1 MRHITNFFSIR
12 SENRLKIDL
21 ILLGTGFIL
30 LMIGMVMVSSASIAI
45 ADDQHGDPF
54 FFLKKQFLA
63 ALIGCCAAFIGMF
76 IPIRTWKNLSLPL
89 LLLGITLLIVVFLP
103 DIGRTVNRS
112 TRWIS
117 VAGINFQV
125 SEPAR
130 LCLLIYVAGY
140 LVRRNRQLRE
150 SISGFIPPIIILC
163 IACGLLLF
171 EPDYGASVVLLLSI
185 MPMLFSAGARIRD
198 FSIFVAF
205 SMIGMTVIAFLTPE
219 RIERL
224 YTFLEPWEYSQQGG
238 FQLTQSLIA
247 FGRGDW
253 FGVGLGNGVQ
263 KLFYLPEVHTDFIFA
278 VFVEELGLFGAL
290 VMILLFTILVVRI
303 FQIALK
309 AARLERLF
317 EAYLS
322 IGIGSWLAIQTCIN
336 IGVNIGALPTKGLTL
351 PLVSYGRSSLIITI
365 IAIGMILRISHE
377 ISGQNLNQKRASLK
391 KTEVS

>member
-1 MRHITNFFSIR
+1 MRQITNFFSIR

-21 ILLGTGFIL
+21 ILLGAGFIL

-89 LLLGITLLIVVFLP
+89 LLLGITLLIIIFIP
-103 DIGRTVNRS
+103 DIGRTVNGS

-163 IACGLLLF
+163 ITCGLLLF

-198 FSIFVAF
+198 FAIFVAI

-278 VFVEELGLFGAL
+278 VLVEELGLFGAL
-290 VMILLFTILVVRI
+290 VMILLFTILVIRI

>member
-1 MRHITNFFSIR
+1 MRQITNFFSIR

-21 ILLGTGFIL
+21 SLLGAGFIL

-63 ALIGCCAAFIGMF
+63 ALIGCCAAFIGMV

-89 LLLGITLLIVVFLP
+89 LLLGITLLIIVFIP
-103 DIGRTVNRS
+103 DIGRTVNGS

-163 IACGLLLF
+163 ITCGLLLF

-198 FSIFVAF
+198 FAIFVAI

-278 VFVEELGLFGAL
+278 VLVEELGLFGAL
-290 VMILLFTILVVRI
+290 VMILLFTILVIRI

>member
-1 MRHITNFFSIR
+1 MRQITNFFSIR

-21 ILLGTGFIL
+21 IVLSASFIL

-89 LLLGITLLIVVFLP
+89 LLLGITLLIIVFIP
-103 DIGRTVNRS
+103 DIGRTVNGS

-163 IACGLLLF
+163 ITCGLLLF

-198 FSIFVAF
+198 FTIFVAI

-278 VFVEELGLFGAL
+278 VLVEELGLFGAL
-290 VMILLFTILVVRI
+290 VMILLFTILVIRI

-351 PLVSYGRSSLIITI
+351 PLISYGRSSLIITI

>member
-1 MRHITNFFSIR
+1 MRQITNFFSIR

-21 ILLGTGFIL
+21 ILLSTGFIL

-89 LLLGITLLIVVFLP
+89 LLLGITLLIIVFIP
-103 DIGRTVNRS
+103 DIGRTVNGS

-140 LVRRNRQLRE
+140 LVRRNRELRE

-278 VFVEELGLFGAL
+278 VLVEELGLFGAL
-290 VMILLFTILVVRI
+290 VMILLFTILVIRI

-351 PLVSYGRSSLIITI
+351 PLISYGRSSLIITI

>member
-1 MRHITNFFSIR
+1 MRQITNFFSIR

-21 ILLGTGFIL
+21 ILLSAGFIL

-89 LLLGITLLIVVFLP
+89 LLLGITLLIIVFIP
-103 DIGRTVNRS
+103 DIGRTVNGS

-163 IACGLLLF
+163 ITCGLLLF

-198 FSIFVAF
+198 FTIFVAI

-278 VFVEELGLFGAL
+278 VLVEELGLFGAL
-290 VMILLFTILVVRI
+290 VMILLFTILVIRI

-351 PLVSYGRSSLIITI
+351 PLISYGRSSLIITI

>member
-1 MRHITNFFSIR
+1 MRQITNFFSIR

-21 ILLGTGFIL
+21 ILLGAGFIL

-89 LLLGITLLIVVFLP
+89 LLLGITLLIVVFIP

-198 FSIFVAF
+198 FTIFVAI

-278 VFVEELGLFGAL
+278 VLVEELGLFGAL
-290 VMILLFTILVVRI
+290 VMILLFTILVIRI

-351 PLVSYGRSSLIITI
+351 PLISYGRSSLIITI

>member
-1 MRHITNFFSIR
+1 MRQITNFFSIR

-21 ILLGTGFIL
+21 ILLGAGFIL

-76 IPIRTWKNLSLPL
+76 IPIRTWKILSLPL
-89 LLLGITLLIVVFLP
+89 LLLGITLLIIVFIP
-103 DIGRTVNRS
+103 DIGRTVNGS

-198 FSIFVAF
+198 FTIFVAI

-278 VFVEELGLFGAL
+278 VLVEELGLFGAL

>member
-1 MRHITNFFSIR
+1 MRQITNFFSIR

-21 ILLGTGFIL
+21 ILLGAGFIL

-63 ALIGCCAAFIGMF
+63 ALIGCCAAFIGMV

-89 LLLGITLLIVVFLP
+89 LLLGITLLIIVFIP
-103 DIGRTVNRS
+103 DIGRTVNGS

-163 IACGLLLF
+163 ITCGLLLF

-198 FSIFVAF
+198 FTIFVAI

-278 VFVEELGLFGAL
+278 VLVEELGLFGAL
-290 VMILLFTILVVRI
+290 IMILLFTILVVRI

-351 PLVSYGRSSLIITI
+351 PLISYGRSSLIITI

>member
-1 MRHITNFFSIR
+1 MRQITNFFSIR

-21 ILLGTGFIL
+21 ILLGVGFIL

-63 ALIGCCAAFIGMF
+63 ALIGCCVAFIGMF

-89 LLLGITLLIVVFLP
+89 LLLGIILLIIVFIP
-103 DIGRTVNRS
+103 DIGRTVNGS

-198 FSIFVAF
+198 FTIFVAI

-278 VFVEELGLFGAL
+278 VLVEELGLFGAL

>member
-1 MRHITNFFSIR
+1 MRQITNFFSIR

-21 ILLGTGFIL
+21 ILLGAGFIL

-89 LLLGITLLIVVFLP
+89 LFLGITLLIIVFIP
-103 DIGRTVNRS
+103 DIGRTVNGS

-171 EPDYGASVVLLLSI
+171 EPDYGTSVVLLLSI

-198 FSIFVAF
+198 FTIFVAI
-205 SMIGMTVIAFLTPE
+205 SMTAGGGAWDNAKKYIEDGNYGGKGSDAHKAAVTGDTLGDPYKDTAGPAINPMIKITNIVALLLLAVIA
-219 RIERL
+219 
-224 YTFLEPWEYSQQGG
+224 S
-238 FQLTQSLIA
+238 
-247 FGRGDW
+247 
-253 FGVGLGNGVQ
+253 
-263 KLFYLPEVHTDFIFA
+263 
-278 VFVEELGLFGAL
+278 
-290 VMILLFTILVVRI
+290 
-303 FQIALK
+303 
-309 AARLERLF
+309 
-317 EAYLS
+317 
-322 IGIGSWLAIQTCIN
+322 
-336 IGVNIGALPTKGLTL
+336 
-351 PLVSYGRSSLIITI
+351 
-365 IAIGMILRISHE
+365 
-377 ISGQNLNQKRASLK
+377 
-391 KTEVS
+391 

>member
-54 FFLKKQFLA
+54 FFLKRQFLA

-89 LLLGITLLIVVFLP
+89 LLLGITLLIIVFIP
-103 DIGRTVNRS
+103 DIGRTVNGS

-163 IACGLLLF
+163 ITCGLLLF

-198 FSIFVAF
+198 FTIFVAI

-278 VFVEELGLFGAL
+278 VLVEELGLFGAL
-290 VMILLFTILVVRI
+290 VMILLFTILVIRI

-351 PLVSYGRSSLIITI
+351 PLISYGRSSLIITI

>member
-1 MRHITNFFSIR
+1 MRQITNFFSIR

-21 ILLGTGFIL
+21 ILLGAGFIL

-63 ALIGCCAAFIGMF
+63 ALIGCCAAFIGMV

-89 LLLGITLLIVVFLP
+89 LLLGITLLIIVFIP
-103 DIGRTVNRS
+103 DIGRTVNGS

-163 IACGLLLF
+163 ITCGLLLF

-198 FSIFVAF
+198 FTIFVAI

-278 VFVEELGLFGAL
+278 VLVEELGLFGAL
-290 VMILLFTILVVRI
+290 VMILLFTILVIRI

>member
-1 MRHITNFFSIR
+1 MRQINNFFSIR

-21 ILLGTGFIL
+21 ILLSTGFIL

-89 LLLGITLLIVVFLP
+89 LLLGITLLIIVFIP
-103 DIGRTVNRS
+103 DIGRTVNGS

-163 IACGLLLF
+163 ITCGLLLF

-198 FSIFVAF
+198 FTIFVAI

-278 VFVEELGLFGAL
+278 VLVEELGLFGAL
-290 VMILLFTILVVRI
+290 VMILLFTILVIRI

-351 PLVSYGRSSLIITI
+351 PLISYGRSSLIITI

>member
-1 MRHITNFFSIR
+1 MRQITNFFSIR

-21 ILLGTGFIL
+21 ILLSTGFIL

-89 LLLGITLLIVVFLP
+89 LLLGITLLIIVFIP
-103 DIGRTVNRS
+103 DIGRTVNGS

-163 IACGLLLF
+163 ITCGLLLF

-198 FSIFVAF
+198 FTIFVAI

-278 VFVEELGLFGAL
+278 VLVEELGLFGAL
-290 VMILLFTILVVRI
+290 VMILLFTILVIRI

-351 PLVSYGRSSLIITI
+351 PLISYGRSSLIITI

>member
-1 MRHITNFFSIR
+1 MRQITNFFSIR

-21 ILLGTGFIL
+21 ILLSTGFIL

-63 ALIGCCAAFIGMF
+63 ALIGCCAAFIGMV

-89 LLLGITLLIVVFLP
+89 LLLGITLLIIVFIP
-103 DIGRTVNRS
+103 DIGRTVNGS

-163 IACGLLLF
+163 ITCGLLLF

-198 FSIFVAF
+198 FTIFVAI

-278 VFVEELGLFGAL
+278 VLVEELGLFGAL
-290 VMILLFTILVVRI
+290 VMILLFTILVIRI

-351 PLVSYGRSSLIITI
+351 PLISYGRSSLIITI

>member
-1 MRHITNFFSIR
+1 MRQITNFFSIR

-21 ILLGTGFIL
+21 ILLSAGFIL
-30 LMIGMVMVSSASIAI
+30 LMIGMVMVSFASIAI

-89 LLLGITLLIVVFLP
+89 LLLGITLLIIIFIP
-103 DIGRTVNRS
+103 DIGRTVNGS

-163 IACGLLLF
+163 ITCGLLLF

-198 FSIFVAF
+198 FTIFVAI

-278 VFVEELGLFGAL
+278 VLVEELGLFGAL
-290 VMILLFTILVVRI
+290 VMILLFTILVIRI

-351 PLVSYGRSSLIITI
+351 PLISYGRSSLIITI

-377 ISGQNLNQKRASLK
+377 ISGQNLNLKRASLK

>member
-1 MRHITNFFSIR
+1 MRQITNFFSIR

-21 ILLGTGFIL
+21 ILLSAGFIL

-89 LLLGITLLIVVFLP
+89 LLLGITLLIIVFIP
-103 DIGRTVNRS
+103 DIGRTVNGS

-198 FSIFVAF
+198 FTIFVAI

-278 VFVEELGLFGAL
+278 VLVEELGLFGAL
-290 VMILLFTILVVRI
+290 VMILLFTILVIRI

-351 PLVSYGRSSLIITI
+351 PLISYGRSSLIITI

>member
-1 MRHITNFFSIR
+1 MRQITNFFSIR

-63 ALIGCCAAFIGMF
+63 ALIGCCAAFIGMV

-89 LLLGITLLIVVFLP
+89 LLLGITLLIIVFIP
-103 DIGRTVNRS
+103 DIGRTVNGS

-140 LVRRNRQLRE
+140 LVRRNKQLRE

-163 IACGLLLF
+163 ITCGLLLF

-198 FSIFVAF
+198 FTIFVAI

-278 VFVEELGLFGAL
+278 VLVEELGLFGAL
-290 VMILLFTILVVRI
+290 VMILLFTILVIRI

>member
-1 MRHITNFFSIR
+1 MSQITNFFSIR

-21 ILLGTGFIL
+21 ILLGAGFIL

-89 LLLGITLLIVVFLP
+89 LLLGITLLIIVFIP
-103 DIGRTVNRS
+103 DIGRTVNGS

-140 LVRRNRQLRE
+140 LVRRNKQLRE

-163 IACGLLLF
+163 ITCGLLLF

-198 FSIFVAF
+198 FTIFVAI

-278 VFVEELGLFGAL
+278 VLVEELGLFGAL
-290 VMILLFTILVVRI
+290 VMILLFTILVIRI

>member
-1 MRHITNFFSIR
+1 MRQITNFFSIR

-21 ILLGTGFIL
+21 ILLGAGFIL

-89 LLLGITLLIVVFLP
+89 LLLGITLLIIVFIP
-103 DIGRTVNRS
+103 DIGRTVNGS

-163 IACGLLLF
+163 ITCGLLLF

-198 FSIFVAF
+198 FAIFVAI

-278 VFVEELGLFGAL
+278 VLVEELGLFGAL
-290 VMILLFTILVVRI
+290 VMILLFTILVIRI

>member
-1 MRHITNFFSIR
+1 MSQITNFFSIR

-21 ILLGTGFIL
+21 ILLGVGFIL

-63 ALIGCCAAFIGMF
+63 ALIGCCAAFIGMV

-89 LLLGITLLIVVFLP
+89 LLLGITLLIIVFIP
-103 DIGRTVNRS
+103 DIGRTVNGS

-163 IACGLLLF
+163 ITCGLLLF

-198 FSIFVAF
+198 FAIFVAI

-278 VFVEELGLFGAL
+278 VLVEELGLFGAL

>member
-1 MRHITNFFSIR
+1 MRQITNFFSIR

-21 ILLGTGFIL
+21 ILLGAGFIL

-63 ALIGCCAAFIGMF
+63 ALIGCCAAFIGMV

-89 LLLGITLLIVVFLP
+89 LLLGITLLIIVFIP
-103 DIGRTVNRS
+103 DIGRTVNGS

-163 IACGLLLF
+163 ITCGLLLF

-198 FSIFVAF
+198 FTIFVAI

-278 VFVEELGLFGAL
+278 VLVEELGLFGAL

-351 PLVSYGRSSLIITI
+351 PLISYGRSSLIITI

>member
-12 SENRLKIDL
+12 SENQLKIDL
-21 ILLGTGFIL
+21 ILLGAGFIL

-63 ALIGCCAAFIGMF
+63 ALIGCCVAFIGMF

-89 LLLGITLLIVVFLP
+89 LLLGIILLIIVFIP
-103 DIGRTVNRS
+103 DIGRTVNGS

-198 FSIFVAF
+198 FTIFVAI

-278 VFVEELGLFGAL
+278 VLVEELGLFGAL

>member
-1 MRHITNFFSIR
+1 
-12 SENRLKIDL
+12 
-21 ILLGTGFIL
+21 
-30 LMIGMVMVSSASIAI
+30 
-45 ADDQHGDPF
+45 
-54 FFLKKQFLA
+54 
-63 ALIGCCAAFIGMF
+63 
-76 IPIRTWKNLSLPL
+76 
-89 LLLGITLLIVVFLP
+89 
-103 DIGRTVNRS
+103 
-112 TRWIS
+112 
-117 VAGINFQV
+117 
-125 SEPAR
+125 
-130 LCLLIYVAGY
+130 
-140 LVRRNRQLRE
+140 
-150 SISGFIPPIIILC
+150 
-163 IACGLLLF
+163 
-171 EPDYGASVVLLLSI
+171 

-198 FSIFVAF
+198 FTIFVAI

-278 VFVEELGLFGAL
+278 VLVEELGLFGAL

>member
-1 MRHITNFFSIR
+1 MRQISNFFSIR

-21 ILLGTGFIL
+21 ILLSTGFIL

-89 LLLGITLLIVVFLP
+89 LLLGITLLIIVFIP
-103 DIGRTVNRS
+103 DIGRTVNGS

-163 IACGLLLF
+163 ITCGLLLF

-278 VFVEELGLFGAL
+278 VLVEELGLFGAL
-290 VMILLFTILVVRI
+290 VMILLFTILVIRI

-351 PLVSYGRSSLIITI
+351 PLISYGRSSLIITI

>member
-1 MRHITNFFSIR
+1 MRQITNFFSIR

-21 ILLGTGFIL
+21 ILLGAGFIL

-63 ALIGCCAAFIGMF
+63 ALIGCCVAFIGMF

-89 LLLGITLLIVVFLP
+89 LLLGITLLIIVFIP
-103 DIGRTVNRS
+103 DIGRTVNGS

-198 FSIFVAF
+198 FTIFVAI

-278 VFVEELGLFGAL
+278 VLVEELGLFGAL

-351 PLVSYGRSSLIITI
+351 PLISYGRSSLIITI

>member
-1 MRHITNFFSIR
+1 MRQISNFFSIR

-54 FFLKKQFLA
+54 FFLKRQFLA

-89 LLLGITLLIVVFLP
+89 LLLGITLLIIVFIP
-103 DIGRTVNRS
+103 DIGRTVNGS

-163 IACGLLLF
+163 ITCGLLLF

-198 FSIFVAF
+198 FTIFVAI

-278 VFVEELGLFGAL
+278 VLVEELGLFGAL
-290 VMILLFTILVVRI
+290 VMILLFTILVIRI

-351 PLVSYGRSSLIITI
+351 PLISYGRSSLIITI

>member
-1 MRHITNFFSIR
+1 MRQITNFFSIR

-21 ILLGTGFIL
+21 ILLSTGFIL

-89 LLLGITLLIVVFLP
+89 LLLGITLLIIVFIP
-103 DIGRTVNRS
+103 DIGRTVNGS

-163 IACGLLLF
+163 ITCGLLLF

-198 FSIFVAF
+198 FTIFVAI

-278 VFVEELGLFGAL
+278 VLVEELGLFGAL
-290 VMILLFTILVVRI
+290 VMILLFTILVIRI

-336 IGVNIGALPTKGLTL
+336 IGVNIGALPTKGLKL

>member
-1 MRHITNFFSIR
+1 MSQITNFFSIR

-21 ILLGTGFIL
+21 ILLGAGFIL

-45 ADDQHGDPF
+45 ADDQYGDPF

-63 ALIGCCAAFIGMF
+63 ALIGCCAAFIGMV
-76 IPIRTWKNLSLPL
+76 IPIRMWKNLSLPL
-89 LLLGITLLIVVFLP
+89 LLLGITLLIIVFIP
-103 DIGRTVNRS
+103 DIGRTVNGS

-163 IACGLLLF
+163 ITCGLLLF

-198 FSIFVAF
+198 FTIFVAI

-278 VFVEELGLFGAL
+278 VLVEELGLFGAL

-351 PLVSYGRSSLIITI
+351 PLISYGRSSLIITI

>member
-1 MRHITNFFSIR
+1 MRQITNFFSIR

-21 ILLGTGFIL
+21 ILLSTGFIL

-89 LLLGITLLIVVFLP
+89 LLLGITLLIIVFIP
-103 DIGRTVNRS
+103 DIGRTVNGS

-140 LVRRNRQLRE
+140 LVRRNKQLRE

-163 IACGLLLF
+163 ITCGLLLF

-198 FSIFVAF
+198 FTIFVAI

-278 VFVEELGLFGAL
+278 VLVEELGLFGAL
-290 VMILLFTILVVRI
+290 VMILLFTILVIRI

-351 PLVSYGRSSLIITI
+351 PLISYGRSSLIITI

>member
-54 FFLKKQFLA
+54 FFLKRQFLA

-89 LLLGITLLIVVFLP
+89 LLLGITLLIIVFIP
-103 DIGRTVNRS
+103 DIGRTVNGS

-163 IACGLLLF
+163 ITCGLLLF

-198 FSIFVAF
+198 FTIFVAI

-278 VFVEELGLFGAL
+278 VLVEELGLFGAL
-290 VMILLFTILVVRI
+290 VMILLFTILVIRI

>member
-1 MRHITNFFSIR
+1 MRQITNFFSIR

-21 ILLGTGFIL
+21 ILLSAGFIL

-89 LLLGITLLIVVFLP
+89 LLLGITLLIIVFIP
-103 DIGRTVNRS
+103 DIGRTVNGS

-163 IACGLLLF
+163 ITCGLLLF

-198 FSIFVAF
+198 FTIFVAI

-278 VFVEELGLFGAL
+278 VLVEELGLFGAL
-290 VMILLFTILVVRI
+290 VMILLFTILVIRI

>member
-1 MRHITNFFSIR
+1 MRQITNFFSIR

-21 ILLGTGFIL
+21 ILLSAGFIL

-89 LLLGITLLIVVFLP
+89 LLLGITLLIIVFIP
-103 DIGRTVNRS
+103 DIGRTVNGS

-163 IACGLLLF
+163 ITCGLLLF

-198 FSIFVAF
+198 FTIFVAI

-278 VFVEELGLFGAL
+278 VLVEELGLFGAL

-351 PLVSYGRSSLIITI
+351 PLISYGRSSLIITI

-391 KTEVS
+391 KTAVS

>member
-1 MRHITNFFSIR
+1 MSQITNFFSIR

-21 ILLGTGFIL
+21 ILLGAGFIL

-89 LLLGITLLIVVFLP
+89 LLLGITLLIIVFIP
-103 DIGRTVNRS
+103 DIGRTVNGS

-140 LVRRNRQLRE
+140 LVRRNKQLRE

-163 IACGLLLF
+163 ITCGLLLF

-198 FSIFVAF
+198 FAIFAAI

-278 VFVEELGLFGAL
+278 VLVEELGLFGAL
-290 VMILLFTILVVRI
+290 VMILLFTILVIRI

-351 PLVSYGRSSLIITI
+351 PLISYGRSSLIITI

>member
-1 MRHITNFFSIR
+1 MRQITNFFSIR

-63 ALIGCCAAFIGMF
+63 ALIGCCAAFIGMV

-89 LLLGITLLIVVFLP
+89 LLLGITLLIIVFIP
-103 DIGRTVNRS
+103 DIGRTVNGS

-163 IACGLLLF
+163 ITCGLLLF

-198 FSIFVAF
+198 FTIFVAI

-278 VFVEELGLFGAL
+278 VLVEELGLFGAL

-351 PLVSYGRSSLIITI
+351 PLISYGRSSLIITI

>member
-1 MRHITNFFSIR
+1 MSQITNFFSIR

-21 ILLGTGFIL
+21 ILLGAGFIL

-89 LLLGITLLIVVFLP
+89 LLLGITLLIIVFIP
-103 DIGRTVNRS
+103 DIGRTVNGS

-140 LVRRNRQLRE
+140 LVRRNKQLRE

-163 IACGLLLF
+163 ITCGLLLF

-198 FSIFVAF
+198 FTIFVAI

-278 VFVEELGLFGAL
+278 VLVEELGLFGAL
-290 VMILLFTILVVRI
+290 VMILLFTILVIRI

-351 PLVSYGRSSLIITI
+351 PLISYGRSSLIITI

>member
-21 ILLGTGFIL
+21 ILLGAGFIL

-89 LLLGITLLIVVFLP
+89 LFLGITLLIIVFIP
-103 DIGRTVNRS
+103 DIGRTVNGS

-171 EPDYGASVVLLLSI
+171 EPDYGTSVVLLLSI

-198 FSIFVAF
+198 FTIFVAI

-278 VFVEELGLFGAL
+278 VLVEELGLFGAL

>member
-21 ILLGTGFIL
+21 ILLGAGFIL

-63 ALIGCCAAFIGMF
+63 ALIGCCAAFIGMV

-89 LLLGITLLIVVFLP
+89 LLLGITLLIIVFIP
-103 DIGRTVNRS
+103 DIGRTVNGS

-163 IACGLLLF
+163 ITCSLLLF

-198 FSIFVAF
+198 FAIFVAI

-278 VFVEELGLFGAL
+278 VLVEELGLFGAL

>member
-1 MRHITNFFSIR
+1 MRQITNFFSIR
-12 SENRLKIDL
+12 NENRLKIDL
-21 ILLGTGFIL
+21 ILLGAGFIL

-89 LLLGITLLIVVFLP
+89 LLLGITLLIIVFIP
-103 DIGRTVNRS
+103 DIGRTVNGS

-198 FSIFVAF
+198 FTIFVAI

-278 VFVEELGLFGAL
+278 VLVEELGLFGAL
-290 VMILLFTILVVRI
+290 VMILLFTILVIRI

-351 PLVSYGRSSLIITI
+351 PLISYGRSSLIITI